1 MSVLG
6 IEKSEKISISLSKN
20 KEIKKKEK
28 LIKKEKDRL
37 IRILNNKNI
46 DSDKLE
52 IAIELVNDIAFM
64 TVETTELKKQVQQ
77 FGTTEEYQNGAT
89 QRGRKKS
96 ACFEAYLN
104 MTKQKAAL
112 IKQLTELLPIEET
125 GGYKTPINE
134 DGEEV
139 KDDFDKFL
147 EVREN
152 KNESNT

>member
-1 MSVLG
+1 MSVLA
-6 IEKSEKISISLSKN
+6 IEKSAKISNSFSKE

-37 IRILNNKNI
+37 IRILINKNI
-46 DSDKLE
+46 DADKLE

-112 IKQLTELLPIEET
+112 IKQLTELLPVEET
-125 GGYKTPINE
+125 GGYKIPKNE